1 MSFKISQ
8 SAVRIAIGIF
18 LGAELFLGLNI
29 TNAQSLRYN
38 CVPNQNGDGWICE
51 NLEPGESSG
60 TTNGSDRYNS
70 SSAVLPRD
78 PDLSEPSDSRQIN
91 QTGNPLLPV
100 DNPGGIAQDVNSP
113 DEPHIPS
120 QSSTPLE
127 DRTSIQ
133 DRELVPNLRPSRL
146 DWVPKSELSAEQRSA
161 LPGNCCGT
169 YVDPLL
175 YLSPIE
181 NEPDTLE
188 TSFLADS
195 GLSQLTQSLI
205 SIEGNVRVK
214 QGNRYILNDT
224 TTSIDQESDVVL
236 MDGNIIFREPGIL
249 MLGSS
254 AYIDSENS
262 VNRIEDAQYA
272 LHNYGAHGNA
282 NSIVYTADSGLVS
295 IDNGEFS
302 RCEPGDTFWK
312 LRADNII
319 LDQTA
324 NRGFAKNVS
333 LRIGNTPI
341 FYYPGTLP
349 FPLGDERISGFLA
362 PSTGSTRSG
371 GFDFELPY
379 YLNLA
384 PNYDATLY
392 PRIISDR
399 GVLAGLETRYLSD
412 WSMNTLNIA
421 GLSGDKL
428 YNPDNAGMLGSDSPL
443 SEDRWFLGFE
453 HYGSLG
459 RNWSTFV
466 DYNAVS
472 DRDYFYDLGSNGLN
486 LTSRTHLNR
495 QGRIDYSSDL
505 LRAGINVQRIDII
518 DPFFSTSNLSKP
530 FDRLPQ
536 FQIESGTDLW
546 GGLRLAIKTEYSS
559 FDRKLE
565 EAALTELE
573 LENGALVAGDR
584 LIVEPE
590 IGWSIERPGWFIRT
604 KGKYRHAEYKLE
616 NQAISSLQNPELSIG
631 NYSFDSGLIF
641 EREFSRSEEGWRS
654 TIEPRVFYLYSEFE
668 DQSSLPLFDTSELN
682 FSFNQL
688 FRDNRFSG
696 GDRFGDADQAAFA
709 VTTRLLNPKG
719 KEVARASI
727 GQVSYF
733 RDRLVTIANPLH
745 NRLSRYSTLTNRS
758 SIIGELA
765 FTINDS
771 WRFNS
776 DAQWNQE
783 MQRVDEGSIQ
793 LGYQADD
800 DHLFN
805 IAYRVRNLI
814 PTSRFLIPS
823 NIDSRIRQSDISAI
837 WPFGSNWRVLGR
849 INYDHSNARNLETF
863 AGIEWSNC
871 CTTIRLIGREWVDE
885 DELFLPNIE
894 PNNGVFVQVTLNG
907 FGNLTG
913 GGLSSLLTD
922 SIWGFKENSYDL

>member
-1 MSFKISQ
+1 MPFKKSQ
-8 SAVRIAIGIF
+8 SAVNIGLGVF
-18 LGAELFLGLNI
+18 LGAELFFGLNI
-29 TNAQSLRYN
+29 TIAQSLQYS
-38 CVPNQNGDGWICE
+38 CLPNQNGDGWVCE
-51 NLEPGESSG
+51 NLGSIQSSDSTDAIG
-60 TTNGSDRYNS
+60 RYTS
-70 SSAVLPRD
+70 SSAVLRH
-78 PDLSEPSDSRQIN
+78 ESDTLGSIDDSQIN
-91 QTGNPLLPV
+91 QKESPLLSVNDPKS
-100 DNPGGIAQDVNSP
+100 IAEQMNSP
-113 DEPHIPS
+113 REPHTPSEFSSSQANETTIQEGILVPS
-120 QSSTPLE
+120 Q
-127 DRTSIQ
+127 I
-133 DRELVPNLRPSRL
+133 PSRL
-146 DWVPKSELSAEQRSA
+146 DWVPRSELSAEQSRA
-161 LPGNCCGT
+161 LPINCCGA
-169 YVDPLL
+169 YIDPLAHL
-175 YLSPIE
+175 NTIE
-181 NEPDTLE
+181 NKPDTLE
-188 TSFLADS
+188 TTFVSDS
-195 GLSQLTQSLI
+195 GLSQLTQSQI
-205 SIEGNVRVK
+205 TIEGHVRVK
-214 QGNRYILNDT
+214 QGNRYIFNDSN
-224 TTSIDQESDVVL
+224 TSIDQESDVVL
-236 MDGNIIFREPGIL
+236 MDGNIVFREPGIL

-254 AYIDSENS
+254 AYIDSQNS
-262 VNRIEDAQYA
+262 INRIEDAQYA
-272 LHNYGAHGNA
+272 LHNYGAHGHA
-282 NSIVYTADSGLVS
+282 NSIVYAADSGLVS

-312 LRADNII
+312 LRADNIT

-379 YLNLA
+379 YFNLA
-384 PNYDATLY
+384 PNYDATFY
-392 PRIISDR
+392 PRLISDR

-421 GLSGDKL
+421 NLTGDKL
-428 YNPDNAGMLGSDSPL
+428 YDPDTAGLLGSDSPL
-443 SEDRWFLGFE
+443 SENRWFLGFE
-453 HYGSLG
+453 HYGSLST
-459 RNWSTFV
+459 NWSTFV

-486 LTSRTHLNR
+486 LTSRTHLNK
-495 QGRIDYSSDL
+495 QGRIDYNSDL

-546 GGLRLAIKTEYSS
+546 GGFRFAVKTEYS
-559 FDRKLE
+559 FFNRELE
-565 EAALTELE
+565 EAALSDLE
-573 LENGALVAGDR
+573 LENGALVSGDR

-590 IGWSIERPGWFIRT
+590 IGWSIERPGWFTRI
-604 KGKYRHAEYKLE
+604 KGKYRYAEYDLE

-654 TIEPRVFYLYSEFE
+654 TIEPRIFYLYSEFE
-668 DQSSLPLFDTSELN
+668 DQSDLPLFDTSELN
-682 FSFNQL
+682 FSFHQL

-696 GDRFGDADQAAFA
+696 GDRLGDADQIA
-709 VTTRLLNPKG
+709 VALTTRLLNPKG

-727 GQVSYF
+727 GQIRYF

-765 FTINDS
+765 FTLNDS

-776 DAQWNQE
+776 DAQWNE
-783 MQRVDEGSIQ
+783 EIQRVDEGSIQ
-793 LGYQADD
+793 LRYQEDD

-805 IAYRVRNLI
+805 VAYRVRNLI
-814 PTSRFLIPS
+814 PTSRFVIPS
-823 NIDSRIRQSDISAI
+823 NIDSRIRQTDISAI

-849 INYDHSNARNLETF
+849 VNYDHSNSRNLEAF

-885 DELFLPNIE
+885 DELFLPNRE
-894 PNNGVFVQVTLNG
+894 PNSGVFVQVTLNG

-913 GGLSSLLTD
+913 GGLSSLLSD
-922 SIWGFKENSYDL
+922 SIWGFKENNYDL

>member
-1 MSFKISQ
+1 MSFRTFQ
-8 SAVRIAIGIF
+8 SAGRIALGIF
-18 LGAELFLGLNI
+18 LTTELFFGLKL
-29 TNAQSLRYN
+29 TTAQSLKYN
-38 CVPNQNGDGWICE
+38 CLPNQTANGWICE
-51 NLEPGESSG
+51 NLGPIQP
-60 TTNGSDRYNS
+60 SDMTDPSRRYNS
-70 SSAVLPRD
+70 SGAVFPHEQ
-78 PDLSEPSDSRQIN
+78 DLSQSNKSQQID
-91 QTGNPLLPV
+91 QTENSLLSV
-100 DNPGGIAQDVNSP
+100 DNSGSIVEQANFSE
-113 DEPHIPS
+113 EPLTHS
-120 QSSTPLE
+120 QLTTSQLG
-127 DRTSIQ
+127 RTAHQGSN
-133 DRELVPNLRPSRL
+133 LVTYQVPTEL
-146 DWVPKSELSAEQRSA
+146 DWVQKSELSAEQRLA
-161 LPGNCCGT
+161 LTDNCCGT
-169 YVDPLL
+169 YVDPLAHL
-175 YLSPIE
+175 NTTE
-181 NEPDTLE
+181 NPSDRPE
-188 TSFLADS
+188 TSFFSDS

-205 SIEGNVRVK
+205 TINGNVRVQ
-214 QGNRYILNDT
+214 QGNRYIFNDAN
-224 TTSIDQESDVVL
+224 TSIDQESEVVL
-236 MDGNIIFREPGIL
+236 MDGNIVFREPGIL

-262 VNRIEDAQYA
+262 VNRIENAQYA
-272 LHNYGAHGNA
+272 LHNYGAHGSA
-282 NSIVYTADSGLVS
+282 NSVVYTADSGLVS

-302 RCEPGDTFWK
+302 RCEPGDNFWK

-349 FPLGDERISGFLA
+349 FPLGDERVSGLLA

-379 YLNLA
+379 YFNLA

-421 GLSGDKL
+421 SLSGDKL
-428 YNPDNAGMLGSDSPL
+428 YDPDTAGVLGSDSPL
-443 SEDRWFLGFE
+443 SENRWFLGFE
-453 HYGSLG
+453 HYGSIS

-495 QGRIDYSSDL
+495 QGRINYSSEL

-654 TIEPRVFYLYSEFE
+654 TIEPRFFYLYSEFE
-668 DQSSLPLFDTSELN
+668 DQSSLPIFDTSELN

-719 KEVARASI
+719 REVARASI

-733 RDRLVTIANPLH
+733 RDRFVTIASPLH
-745 NRLSRYSTLTNRS
+745 NRLSRYSSLTKRS
-758 SIIGELA
+758 SLIGELA
-765 FTINDS
+765 FTLNDS

-776 DAQWNQE
+776 DAQWNEE

-793 LGYQADD
+793 LGYQGDD

-913 GGLSSLLTD
+913 GGLSSLLSD